1 MSHSYSSNA
10 HSSDLQHEE
19 PRERD
24 FRGIADETLAL
35 HGRDCHAS
43 NHGFEAVKVGGV
55 EDHAH
60 ALVHLLPTL
69 PFAKAVQVLKSCSSK
84 WINDTK
90 AAGRDFAWQEDTV
103 PSA

>member
-35 HGRDCHAS
+35 AGIAMPAIMDSKRS
-43 NHGFEAVKVGGV
+43 RSV
-55 EDHAH
+55 
-60 ALVHLLPTL
+60 ALKITPTLALLLPTL

-84 WINDTK
+84 
-90 AAGRDFAWQEDTV
+90 
-103 PSA
+103 